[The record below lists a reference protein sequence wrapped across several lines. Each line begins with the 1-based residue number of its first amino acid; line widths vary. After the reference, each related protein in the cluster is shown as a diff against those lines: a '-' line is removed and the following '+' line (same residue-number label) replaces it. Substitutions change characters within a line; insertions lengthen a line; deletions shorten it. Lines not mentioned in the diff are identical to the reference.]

1 MKKILSILSIILILF
16 LTFSAVQATDNET
29 IVKDKTF
36 EAIQTTIDN
45 ANENDTILLEGT
57 YSGSGNPIVIDK
69 PVTIKSAGDDVK
81 LDANSKSQVFQIH
94 ADNVI
99 LNNLGIVNG
108 VFKDTSGITYG
119 GAINANGNNLNIL
132 NCNFTSSS
140 ARYGGAVYCS
150 GNGVSIVNC
159 QFSKNSAEYSGGAFE
174 LDGDYSYIDNCIFT
188 DNVAYHVGG
197 DVALVGNNGILTNC
211 QFNSINDRS
220 KASQFGGAVVWM
232 GKNGKLSKSVF
243 NGYLAKKYGSAVYW
257 KGDNGSFTYSIL
269 NTTHPYWGNPDYAD
283 NNYWGLN
290 LKSEQDFIGS
300 ELIYYGDSYGA
311 PKSWVNIEYFTNSIN
326 FTSNNGDALKEAMPN
341 YKLNSTVEITNN
353 SYIIKKATALT
364 SSNLVTYS
372 LYDGKSLT
380 VVLKS
385 GSSKLASKTVQIN
398 LNGKTYTDKTNNQ
411 GIVKF
416 KISLKT
422 PKTYT
427 AAISFKGDELYK
439 ATSKKVKIT
448 VKKQKPTITIKKASK
463 NLVQVVL
470 KGQFKN
476 VVAKKTLKLTIN
488 KKTYSVKTNSKGIAS
503 FKINLKTKKTYNYSV
518 KFAGDSYYSS
528 VLKKASLKVK

>member
-197 DVALVGNNGILTNC
+197 DVTCRKQWNPNQLPI
-211 QFNSINDRS
+211 QFNKRQIKSQSIWRS
-220 KASQFGGAVVWM
+220 C
-232 GKNGKLSKSVF
+232 
-243 NGYLAKKYGSAVYW
+243 
-257 KGDNGSFTYSIL
+257 
-269 NTTHPYWGNPDYAD
+269 
-283 NNYWGLN
+283 
-290 LKSEQDFIGS
+290 
-300 ELIYYGDSYGA
+300 
-311 PKSWVNIEYFTNSIN
+311 
-326 FTSNNGDALKEAMPN
+326 
-341 YKLNSTVEITNN
+341 
-353 SYIIKKATALT
+353 
-364 SSNLVTYS
+364 S
-372 LYDGKSLT
+372 LDG
-380 VVLKS
+380 
-385 GSSKLASKTVQIN
+385 
-398 LNGKTYTDKTNNQ
+398 
-411 GIVKF
+411 
-416 KISLKT
+416 
-422 PKTYT
+422 
-427 AAISFKGDELYK
+427 
-439 ATSKKVKIT
+439 
-448 VKKQKPTITIKKASK
+448 
-463 NLVQVVL
+463 
-470 KGQFKN
+470 
-476 VVAKKTLKLTIN
+476 
-488 KKTYSVKTNSKGIAS
+488 
-503 FKINLKTKKTYNYSV
+503 
-518 KFAGDSYYSS
+518 
-528 VLKKASLKVK
+528 